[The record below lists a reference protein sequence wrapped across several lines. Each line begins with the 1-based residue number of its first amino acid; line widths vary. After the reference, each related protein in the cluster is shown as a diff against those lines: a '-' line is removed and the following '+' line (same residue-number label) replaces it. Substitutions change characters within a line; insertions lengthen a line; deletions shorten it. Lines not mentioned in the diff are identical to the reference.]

1 MKELEQRLREQYREE
16 SDSYLFGDMEMDDK
30 LKQSIREKAGIK
42 GGSVMTKTHAES
54 INQGVI
60 RKDGKSNR
68 GPFIARYRWISGIAA
83 AALVVTVAISA
94 PQLFTDGG
102 DGQTVVQNPGA
113 GQGAITEP
121 GSGSN
126 VTTPGNEASGG
137 TSLSPLVTVEVGST
151 EEAKGLFGNDL
162 LAPSFV
168 PEGFQ
173 LSKIEATGMKEG
185 ENTEVTRIVYFYQA
199 GEQQFTYM
207 VDRAEAV
214 IPMEFFSDTEVAG
227 AKAYVFAQPNMTELY
242 WKNGGLQF
250 SVVGSINE
258 EASLAVAESLQ

>member
-1 MKELEQRLREQYREE
+1 MKELEQRLSEQYKAE
-16 SDSYLFGDMEMDDK
+16 SDSYIFGDMAMNDK
-30 LKQSIREKAGIK
+30 LKQSIRERAGIK
-42 GGSVMTKTHAES
+42 GGSVMERIQAES
-54 INQGVI
+54 INQGVN

-68 GPFIARYRWISGIAA
+68 GPFISRYRWISGIAA
-83 AALVVTVAISA
+83 AVLVVTVAISA
-94 PQLFTDGG
+94 PQLFTGGG
-102 DGQTVVQNPGA
+102 DGQTVVQDPGA
-113 GQGAITEP
+113 GQGTITEP
-121 GSGSN
+121 GSGS

-162 LAPSFV
+162 LVPAFV
-168 PEGFQ
+168 PQGFQ

-185 ENTEVTRIVYFYQA
+185 ENTAVTRIVYFYQA
-199 GEQQFTYM
+199 GEKEFTYM

-214 IPMEFFSDTEVAG
+214 IPMEFFIDTEVAG
-227 AKAYVFAQPNMTELY
+227 SKAYVFAQPNMTELY

-250 SVVGSINE
+250 SVVGGISE

>member
-1 MKELEQRLREQYREE
+1 MKELEQRLREQYKEE
-16 SDSYLFGDMEMDDK
+16 SDNYLFGDMAMDDK

-42 GGSVMTKTHAES
+42 GGSIMTKIQGNS
-54 INQGVI
+54 INQKANNDS
-60 RKDGKSNR
+60 RETRR
-68 GPFIARYRWISGIAA
+68 GSFMTRNRWISGIAA

-94 PQLFTDGG
+94 PQLFPG
-102 DGQTVVQNPGA
+102 DGNGSTVVQNPGT
-113 GQGAITEP
+113 GQNTISNP
-121 GSGSN
+121 GDGGS
-126 VTTPGNEASGG
+126 VTTPGDGASGG
-137 TSLSPLVTVEVGST
+137 SSLSPLVTVEVGST
-151 EEAKGLFGNDL
+151 EEAKTLFGSDL

-185 ENTEVTRIVYFYQA
+185 ENTAVTRIVYIYKA
-199 GEQQFTYM
+199 GEQEFTFM
-207 VDRAEAV
+207 VDRADAV

-227 AKAYVFAQPNMTELY
+227 AEAYVFAQPNMTELY

-250 SVVGSINE
+250 SVVGSISE